1 MKMSEENKSE
11 RVGMLTKL
19 GYIFD
24 NRDKWK
30 IGALLFAVIVGSF
43 LELLG
48 VTIFMP
54 FINII
59 ENPRTIQKKWY
70 LKWVYDA
77 FGFQSAKGF
86 LIGVSV

>member
-1 MKMSEENKSE
+1 MSRANEN
-11 RVGMLTKL
+11 RRADMLTKL

-24 NRDKWK
+24 KRDKWK
-30 IGALLFAVIVGSF
+30 IAMLLVAVVIGSF

-59 ENPRTIQKKWY
+59 QEPETVRKTWY
-70 LKWVYDA
+70 LRL
-77 FGFQSAKGF
+77 SS
-86 LIGVSV
+86 IHI

>member
-1 MKMSEENKSE
+1 MNRSKENTRAGVFK
-11 RVGMLTKL
+11 KL

-24 NRDKWK
+24 RRDKWK
-30 IGALLFAVIVGSF
+30 IGMLLIAVVIGSF

-59 ENPRTIQKKWY
+59 Q
-70 LKWVYDA
+70 
-77 FGFQSAKGF
+77 
-86 LIGVSV
+86 IGRAHV